1 MITMASV
8 GMMEMAVD
16 EVVDVIVV
24 GDGGVTAVG
33 AVDVGRVV
41 AGALVVGGA
50 SGRIGGRDGDDMLVD
65 MTFVQVMQVAV
76 MEVIDM
82 ILMLD
87 GGMTAAGGVDMV
99 VIGVSV
105 TSRHK

>member
-1 MITMASV
+1 MAGV

-16 EVVDVIVV
+16 QIVDVVIV

-41 AGALVVGGA
+41 AGALVVRGA
-50 SGRIGGRDGDDMLVD
+50 SGRIGGGDGNDMLVD

-76 MEVIDM
+76 VEVIDM
-82 ILMLD
+82 IVMLY
-87 GGMTAAGGVDMV
+87 GGMTAAGGVYMV